1 MNSFTLLQGNLKRF
15 IRAACQLTHWISSGT
30 PNPPPAFVKRN
41 LLLSL
46 TNADTV
52 VVETGT
58 YRGDTTSKLALVAKE
73 IHTIEASYPLYCT
86 ATRTLAAYANIM
98 IYHGNSRDVLPR
110 LVPLFAGNNRVL
122 FWLDAHYSGGVTYGQ
137 QDECP
142 LLDELTIIFENLS
155 ENKDIMI
162 LIDDIRVFGV
172 NPNYPS
178 KASIIQ
184 LAANRGFSWDI
195 VFDVMILAK
204 GC

>member
-1 MNSFTLLQGNLKRF
+1 MT
-15 IRAACQLTHWISSGT
+15 
-30 PNPPPAFVKRN
+30 
-41 LLLSL
+41 
-46 TNADTV
+46 
-52 VVETGT
+52 
-58 YRGDTTSKLALVAKE
+58 
-73 IHTIEASYPLYCT
+73 
-86 ATRTLAAYANIM
+86 
-98 IYHGNSRDVLPR
+98 YHGNSRDVLPR
-110 LVPLFAGNNRVL
+110 LVPLFAGDNRVL

-162 LIDDIRVFGV
+162 LVDDIRVFGV
-172 NPNYPS
+172 NPSYPS

-195 VFDVMILAK
+195 VFDVMILTK